1 MFIGEILSVDGVGA
15 THFSTKIVSGITK
28 MNKGVTLSKPFPSDL
43 EIAQNAELEPIVEIA
58 KKTGISED
66 RLENYG
72 KYVAKVLL
80 DETTNAENALKR
92 GSKYIVVT
100 AVTPTPLGEGKTA
113 TSVSLAQG
121 MHQIGKNATLTLRE
135 PALGPVFGVKG
146 GAAGGGYSQ
155 IVPMEKLNLHLTGD
169 FHAIT
174 SAHNLLAALIDN
186 HLHHGNELNL
196 DIRNISW
203 RRVMD
208 MNDRSL
214 RNIIVGLGER
224 MDGVPRETGF
234 DITPASEVMVIVSL
248 SSSFEDLRNRLAR
261 IVVGYNMDGDPVTAK
276 DLGAD
281 GAMAILLQDAINPNL
296 LQTLEH
302 TPALI
307 HAGPFGNIATGN
319 SSVVADYVG
328 LEHSDYVITEAGF
341 GADMGAER
349 FFNVK
354 CRKSGLKPNAAV
366 LVVTVR
372 ALKSHSGLYKI
383 TPGKPLPEDM
393 LKESPSDVKAGA
405 ANLQKHI
412 EIVRSF
418 GVQPVVAI
426 NAFPTDFESE
436 HDAIREIAKEAG
448 ARVAI
453 HRGVAEGGAGVT
465 ELAEAVVE
473 ACNDKSDLVYTYE
486 DSDSLETKIEKVA
499 TKVYGADGIE
509 VAPSAKKQLKRF
521 EELGFGDLPVVIA
534 KTHLSISSDA
544 SLKGAPT
551 GWTLP
556 VREVRL
562 AAGAGY
568 VYAIC
573 GTMRTMPGLAKN
585 PAADQM
591 GFDEDGNMFGLS

>member
-1 MFIGEILSVDGVGA
+1 M
-15 THFSTKIVSGITK
+15 T
-28 MNKGVTLSKPFPSDL
+28 KPFPSDL
-43 EIAQNAELEPIVEIA
+43 EIAQAATLEPITEIA
-58 KKTGISED
+58 AENGISAD
-66 RLENYG
+66 RLEPYG

-80 DETTNAENALKR
+80 DETTNAETARKR

-121 MHQIGKNATLTLRE
+121 FAQTGRKAMLTLRQ
-135 PALGPVFGVKG
+135 PAMGPTFGIKG

-169 FHAIT
+169 FHAVT
-174 SAHNLLAALIDN
+174 AAHNLLAAMIDN
-186 HLHHGNELNL
+186 HLHQGNDLRIDPRAIE
-196 DIRNISW
+196 W
-203 RRVMD
+203 RRVID
-208 MNDRSL
+208 INDRSL
-214 RNIIVGLGER
+214 RNVVVGLGER
-224 MDGVPRETGF
+224 IDGVPRQTGF
-234 DITPASEVMVIVSL
+234 DITSASEIMVILSL
-248 SSSFEDLRNRLAR
+248 ATSFKDLRERLAK
-261 IVVGYNMDGDPVTAK
+261 IVVGLNYDGEAVTAA
-276 DLGAD
+276 DLKAD
-281 GAMAILLQDAINPNL
+281 GALAVILADAINPNL

-319 SSVVADYVG
+319 SSIVADYVG
-328 LEHSDYVITEAGF
+328 LEYSDYVITEAGF

-349 FFNVK
+349 LFNVK
-354 CRKSGLKPNAAV
+354 CRISGLKPDAAV

-383 TPGKPLPEDM
+383 VPGKPLPDGM
-393 LKESPSDVKAGA
+393 LQESPSDVEAGA
-405 ANLQKHI
+405 ANLKKHI
-412 EIVRSF
+412 EIVRNF

-426 NAFPTDFESE
+426 NAFPTDFDSE
-436 HDAIREIAKEAG
+436 HEAIRRIAEESG

-453 HRGVAEGGAGVT
+453 HRGVAE
-465 ELAEAVVE
+465 
-473 ACNDKSDLVYTYE
+473 
-486 DSDSLETKIEKVA
+486 EKVA
-499 TKVYGADGIE
+499 TKVYGADGISI
-509 VAPSAKKQLKRF
+509 APAAAKQLKRF
-521 EELGFGDLPVVIA
+521 ADLGYGNLPVVIA

-573 GTMRTMPGLAKN
+573 GTMRTMPGLSKS
-585 PAADQM
+585 PAAERI
-591 GFDEDGNMFGLS
+591 GFDENGTMVGLS